1 MISGLRVVQRLLWWD
16 EGHRAELSQVAAGE
30 EAARKDLAKD
40 WAKVPSAGGTQCIG
54 TVNVGG
60 SPSYVELLI
69 CREMMR
75 DSRMHRQEEQTKAKQ
90 SSTNRNR

>member
-1 MISGLRVVQRLLWWD
+1 LPDPNIRLFD
-16 EGHRAELSQVAAGE
+16 GGQTATIPPAE
-30 EAARKDLAKD
+30 R
-40 WAKVPSAGGTQCIG
+40 TQWID
-54 TVNVGG
+54 TVKVGG

-69 CREMMR
+69 CLEMMR